1 MILAAKSNSWLI
13 TPNVGLT
20 IWTLVVFAI
29 SLFIL
34 SKVAFPRIREALDRR
49 AESISEALQSAQRTR
64 EEAEALLAEY
74 RARIHEARD
83 QAEEIVKRARET
95 ADAHEARAREAAQKL
110 AEEGRARAAREIEEA
125 TRRALVELRKEVA
138 DLTVIAAEKV
148 TRKALDGADQRRLVQ
163 EALSELDFG
172 ALAASSAGE
181 ASNN

>member
-1 MILAAKSNSWLI
+1 MLLATKNNSWLI

-34 SKVAFPRIREALDRR
+34 SKLAFPRIREALDRR
-49 AESISEALQSAQRTR
+49 AAIISESLEAAQRTR

-74 RARIHEARD
+74 RARIHDARD

-110 AEEGRARAAREIEEA
+110 AEEGRVRAAREIEEA
-125 TRRALVELRKEVA
+125 TRRALAELRKEVA
-138 DLTVIAAEKV
+138 DLTVVAAEKV
-148 TRKALDGADQRRLVQ
+148 TRKALDSGDQRRLVE

-172 ALAASSAGE
+172 ALAGSSAAE
-181 ASNN
+181 AANN